1 MKYTIFSTDITNPL
15 AVWQHFDGS
24 ERVYWHD
31 TQVNRVIVAAERVR
45 AITEAELADYPWAW
59 YSQSFFDT
67 INDDS
72 WQGMGNEL
80 VVFKHY
86 YVKEEGKAYW
96 VTINSEAPTVSESA
110 IPHVQHAYEMVTTGD
125 YPAWEQLF
133 EGIQQAIHSGE
144 VTKVVASRKVAFHS
158 ERPFESTSIIGNLVA
173 QNQGAFIF
181 AYGKGEAVFLG
192 ASPEV
197 LVRKRG
203 QDFMSYA
210 LAGTLK
216 KDHIQDGG
224 ARLLEDPKNL
234 REHQIVIDR
243 IRQTMLSLCDK
254 VDVQETHI
262 MELPNLYHL
271 RTLLYGHD
279 TKDSILTM
287 AKALHPTPAMGGE
300 PREAAL
306 AVLKKYEPYERGLY
320 AAPLGWVCGNTPL
333 FREAGDGLLIVGI
346 RSALIQG
353 QDLYAYA
360 GCGVVAESDCEAEYT
375 ETATKLQ
382 TILNA
387 L

>member
-1 MKYTIFSTDITNPL
+1 MKYTIFPTEVTNPL
-15 AVWQHFDGS
+15 AVWQQFEGA

-31 TQVNRVIVAAERVR
+31 TQVNRVIVAAGRVKR
-45 AITEAELADYPWAW
+45 ITEAELPEYPWAW

-67 INDDS
+67 MNDS
-72 WQGMGNEL
+72 TWQDMGNEL
-80 VVFKHY
+80 VVFTHY

-96 VTINSEAPTVSESA
+96 VTADSIAPVITETAV
-110 IPHVQHAYEMVTTGD
+110 PHIKHTYEMVTTGD
-125 YPAWEQLF
+125 YPAWERLF
-133 EGIQQAIHSGE
+133 EGIQKAIQSGE
-144 VTKVVASRKVAFHS
+144 VKKVVASRKVAFHS
-158 ERPFESTSIIGNLVA
+158 DRPFQVTSIIHNLVE

-181 AYGKGEAVFLG
+181 AYAKGEAVFLG

-216 KDHIQDGG
+216 KDDIQDGG
-224 ARLLEDPKNL
+224 ERLLTDAKNL

-243 IRQTMLSLCDK
+243 IRQTMLALCDK
-254 VDVQETHI
+254 VDVQDTHI

-279 TKDSILTM
+279 TNDSILTM

-300 PREAAL
+300 PREKAL
-306 AVLKKYEPYERGLY
+306 QVLKTYEPYERGLY
-320 AAPLGWVCGNTPL
+320 ASPVGWVCGNTPL

-346 RSALIQG
+346 RSALIHG

-382 TILNA
+382 TILKA

>member
-1 MKYTIFSTDITNPL
+1 MKYTIFSTDLTNPL
-15 AVWQHFDGS
+15 AVWQHFEGE

-31 TQVNRVIVAAERVR
+31 TQVNRVIVAAGRVKR
-45 AITEAELADYPWAW
+45 ITEAELADYPWAW

-67 INDDS
+67 IEDPI
-72 WQGMGNEL
+72 WQNMGNEL
-80 VVFKHY
+80 VVFTHY

-96 VTINSEAPTVSESA
+96 VTATDSAPVIAPMTVPS
-110 IPHVQHAYEMVTTGD
+110 VQHTYEMVTTGD
-125 YPAWEQLF
+125 YTAWQSLF
-133 EGIQQAIHSGE
+133 EGIQQAIRSGE

-158 ERPFESTSIIGNLVA
+158 ETPFQTASIIGNLVA
-173 QNQGAFIF
+173 QNEGAFIF
-181 AYGKGEAVFLG
+181 AYGKGDAVFLG

-216 KDHIQDGG
+216 KDDIHDGG
-224 ARLLEDPKNL
+224 DRLLHDPKNL

-243 IRQTMLSLCDK
+243 IRQTMLAMCDK
-254 VDVQETHI
+254 VDVQATHI

-306 AVLKKYEPYERGLY
+306 AVLKQFEPYERGLY
-320 AAPLGWVCGNTPL
+320 AAPVGWVCGNTPL

-346 RSALIQG
+346 RSALVHG

-382 TILNA
+382 TILKA